1 MTEASNYKVVSK
13 YDSIDGPFRVYTKDA
28 VTVVIPETLAASLE
42 AARMEYDGDAI
53 PTQLKTDIQDTIFGV
68 MRLLPNPALVK
79 DVIVGTLQAETSQE
93 ILFSQPA
100 AQVFETGR
108 LILPD
113 SLQLSEISKAVVNGW
128 ARLIWLTYEVETHFF
143 RYAAMLEKAV
153 KRQENSDS
161 LAASAETDFE
171 LFALRTVREFFL
183 ADEVEFRNFIT
194 SMPLIAVTIARA
206 LERICDDDPS
216 KSAKHMRHCI
226 ELVNLEALPLA
237 QRQLLEIVSNPRA
250 YASDGKLKPASAET
264 IRADLLKGGLLD
276 AVLLDAAF
284 KLLLV
289 LANSEQLS
297 TLKLSDIDLSHEPH
311 NPADLEKLGQIT
323 SLERLNLS
331 RSMLSRE
338 STGFLK
344 ALINLRQLDLS
355 HTRIMS
361 TSLNPLRGA
370 PNLEELDISGTG
382 INDSI
387 LAILPKIPAL
397 KRVNVTGT
405 SLSNIEDLRAAL
417 PGCQVIG

>member
-1 MTEASNYKVVSK
+1 MTEASNYEVVSK

-28 VTVVIPETLAASLE
+28 VTVVIPESLVASLE

-79 DVIVGTLQAETSQE
+79 DVIVGTLQAETSQA

-153 KRQENSDS
+153 RSQANSDS

-171 LFALRTVREFFL
+171 LFALHTVREFFL

-216 KSAKHMRHCI
+216 RSAKHMRHCI
-226 ELVNLEALPLA
+226 ELVNSEALPLA
-237 QRQLLEIVSNPRA
+237 QKQLLEIVSNP
-250 YASDGKLKPASAET
+250 SDGKLKPASAET

-276 AVLLDAAF
+276 ADLLDAAF